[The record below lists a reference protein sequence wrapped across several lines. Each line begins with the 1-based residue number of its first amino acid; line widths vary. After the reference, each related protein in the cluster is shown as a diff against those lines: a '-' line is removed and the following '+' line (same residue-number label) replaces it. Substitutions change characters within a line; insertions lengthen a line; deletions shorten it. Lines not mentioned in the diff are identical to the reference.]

1 MEAAAGL
8 VAANQAVIGLV
19 ILAAMFVAFL
29 WERFP
34 PSVVAV
40 GGAGAMLA
48 LGLLDERAAYGVFAN
63 SAPLTVGAM
72 FILSGALIRTGVI
85 DKVGNYVVDR
95 ARRNPRLAVL
105 EVFGGG
111 LLVSGFVNSTPFVVV
126 MMPVCFR
133 LAEALGI
140 SPKKLLIPLSVVAV
154 LGGCLTLIG
163 TSTNLVVAGI
173 AEQAGLAPFHLFSI
187 TPYGLAV
194 AGAGVAGLLVM
205 ARFLPSDYPRIGRKS
220 DESMQLYLTELLI
233 AGGDPAIGVEL
244 ARAGL
249 GIKPDQL
256 VGVINSGRMLT
267 GADALSHALAA
278 GNRVVARI
286 DGATL
291 MTLRAESRFTLGI
304 GEGVGGKKAIV
315 VEVTVAPNHRSIG
328 RPLSEIPFLQ
338 RQKVRILGVSR
349 FRHHPGPTLAD
360 NNIRAADRLLV
371 EADEANIAQLRAN
384 RGLIGLAMTSVIAF
398 RRQRAWIA
406 ISVMAAAVLLSA
418 MGVMPIAIAA
428 FIGVGIVLLTRCID
442 ASEAWA
448 SIDGDVLILIFAMLA
463 VGAGLEHTG
472 SIALMV
478 DAIQPFLADA
488 PAWAVIAIVY
498 FSAMLLSELLSN
510 NAVAALMGPLVIGIA
525 EPSGVAVEPL
535 LIALMMGASACF
547 ATPVGYQTN
556 TLVYAAGDYRFVDF
570 VRIGVPLNILTGTA
584 GCLALAF
591 WTP

>member
-1 MEAAAGL
+1 MAADF
-8 VAANQAVIGLV
+8 VAAHKAVLGLL
-19 ILAAMFVAFL
+19 ILAGMFLAFV

-40 GGAGAMLA
+40 GGAGTMLA
-48 LGLLDERAAYGVFAN
+48 LGMLDHKGAFAVFSN

-95 ARRNPRLAVL
+95 AKRNPRLALV

-111 LLVSGFVNSTPFVVV
+111 LLVSGFINSTPFVVV

-140 SPKKLLIPLSVVAV
+140 SPKKLLMPLSIVAV

-163 TSTNLVVAGI
+163 TSTNLVVSGI
-173 AEQAGLAPFHLFSI
+173 AEQAGIEHFGLFSI
-187 TPYGLAV
+187 TPYGLV
-194 AGAGVAGLLVM
+194 IAGAGIAGLLVM
-205 ARFLPSDYPRIGRKS
+205 ARFLPSDYPHIAETS
-220 DESMQLYLTELLI
+220 DATAQFYLTELQL
-233 AGGDPAIGVEL
+233 AEDDPAVGMALEVANLGL
-244 ARAGL
+244 APA
-249 GIKPDQL
+249 QV
-256 VGVINSGRMLT
+256 VGVIASGRTLA
-267 GADALSHALAA
+267 GAEGQGHMLAA

-291 MTLRAESRFTLGI
+291 MTLRAEGRFGLGI
-304 GEGVGGKKAIV
+304 GETAGKKSTV
-315 VEVTVAPNHRSIG
+315 VEVTVSPSHRSIG
-328 RPLSEIPFLQ
+328 QPLSEIPFLQ
-338 RQKVRILGVSR
+338 RQRVRLLGVSR
-349 FRHHPGPTLAD
+349 FRHHPGPTLSD
-360 NNIRAADRLLV
+360 NRIRAADRLLV
-371 EADEANIAQLRAN
+371 EADEANIARMRDN
-384 RGLIGLAMTSVIAF
+384 PGLIGLAMASATAF
-398 RRQRAWIA
+398 RRRRAWIA
-406 ISVMAAAVLLSA
+406 IAVMATAVLLSA
-418 MGVMPIAIAA
+418 TDVMPIGIAA

-442 ASEAWA
+442 ASEAWG

-463 VGAGLEHTG
+463 VGAALEQSG
-472 SIALMV
+472 SVAMMV
-478 DAIQPFLADA
+478 GWIQPLLLGA
-488 PAWAVIAIVY
+488 PTWAVIAIVY

-525 EPSGVAVEPL
+525 QASGVAPQPL

-556 TLVYAAGDYRFVDF
+556 TLVYAAGDYRFTDF
-570 VRIGVPLNILTGTA
+570 VKVGVPLNILTGIA
-584 GCLALAF
+584 GVFALSF